1 MPPGHPGPSPTRL
14 GHSPPINQIYCKD
27 ERTKRQY
34 IKLKRKHQD
43 KHKLDSMQKD
53 LVNGLRRPTAKDKDM
68 NSVGT
73 SEDGEE
79 SSIPDEED
87 SVQIIADILS
97 SVQAPKVRFFVIVKR
112 RMTHFLISLQLLFY
126 KRLI

>member
-1 MPPGHPGPSPTRL
+1 M
-14 GHSPPINQIYCKD
+14 K
-27 ERTKRQY
+27 K
-34 IKLKRKHQD
+34 KHQD
-43 KHKLDSMQKD
+43 KLKLDSMQKD
-53 LVNGLRRPTAKDKDM
+53 LVNGLRRPSAKEKDM

-97 SVQAPKVRFFVIVKR
+97 SVQAPKVQYSRSK
-112 RMTHFLISLQLLFY
+112 
-126 KRLI
+126 